1 MIASIPSPT
10 VAAWSIGPVSVRAY
24 AICILVG
31 IVIAVWTTQRR
42 LEDRGGRPG
51 QAIDVAA
58 WAVPFGIVGGRIYH
72 VITTPQPYFGENG
85 HVVDALKIWEGG
97 LGIWGAISIG
107 AVGAWLGCRQ
117 QGISLLVFADAAV
130 PGIALAQAIGRW
142 GNWFNNELYGRQT
155 DLPWGLVIHEWDQS
169 AGRAVTD
176 PQGNAVVLGTYH
188 PTFLYES
195 VFLLVLALGLVL
207 VDRRRRL
214 AAGQLLGLYVAGYPL
229 GRVVIEAMRSDFAN
243 HILGLRVNIW
253 TSIVVFLLGVGIF
266 VVCGRRGRDP
276 ALTSAEGAQEGPGTA
291 APDETAGSGAGG
303 PEHPTSVM

>member
-1 MIASIPSPT
+1 MITSIPSPT
-10 VAAWSIGPVSVRAY
+10 VAAWSIGPVTVRAY

-72 VITTPQPYFGENG
+72 VITTPQPYFGEHG
-85 HVVDALKIWEGG
+85 HVVDALKIWQGG
-97 LGIWGAISIG
+97 LGIWGAIALG

-117 QGISLLVFADAAV
+117 QGISLLVFSDAAV
-130 PGIALAQAIGRW
+130 PGVALAQAIGRW

-176 PQGNAVVLGTYH
+176 AQGHAVVLGTYH

-195 VFLLVLALGLVL
+195 VFCLLLALGLVL
-207 VDRRRRL
+207 ADRRWRL
-214 AAGQLLGLYVAGYPL
+214 APGQILGLYVAGYPL
-229 GRVVIEAMRSDFAN
+229 GRVVIETMRSDFAN
-243 HILGLRVNIW
+243 HVLGLRVNIW
-253 TSIVVFLLGVGIF
+253 TSLIVFLLGVGIF
-266 VVCGRRGRDP
+266 VVCGRRARDS
-276 ALTSAEGAQEGPGTA
+276 ALTSAESTEEDSGTIAPGGT
-291 APDETAGSGAGG
+291 TGSGPGG
-303 PEHPTSVM
+303 PEHPESVM